1 MTKPIEQSNE
11 KINNSLAV
19 DDKTV
24 FNLIPVFVI
33 NSKTSFKPIGRERKT
48 IYILEA
54 KSLFIIKYNKI
65 K

>member
-24 FNLIPVFVI
+24 FNLIPVLVI
-33 NSKTSFKPIGRERKT
+33 NSIISFKPIGRERKT
-48 IYILEA
+48 I
-54 KSLFIIKYNKI
+54 
-65 K
+65 